1 MNDDLKGW
9 LLTAALIVILIL
21 QYMLAS
27 SMR

>member
-21 QYMLAS
+21 QYIIAS
-27 SMR
+27 SVR